1 MDQQTILNIIPDI
14 EYDELVLLLNI
25 TKDMNEQQQQQFLL
39 SYRHKRKGR
48 NEMLLLTLL
57 GFVGVAGVQRFVM
70 GDIALGIIYFLTGGL
85 CLIGTII
92 DLIKINSLTM
102 DYNQRQAYETASLI
116 SSSMPITANTAKS
129 FLAPNSATFPRS
141 KRDSVSWLMPA
152 RAATSP
158 CFKPSDRRR

>member
-116 SSSMPITANTAKS
+116 SAAYQN
-129 FLAPNSATFPRS
+129 PR
-141 KRDSVSWLMPA
+141 R
-152 RAATSP
+152 
-158 CFKPSDRRR
+158 F

>member
-102 DYNQRQAYETASLI
+102 NYNQRQAYETASLI
-116 SSSMPITANTAKS
+116 SAAYQN
-129 FLAPNSATFPRS
+129 PR
-141 KRDSVSWLMPA
+141 R
-152 RAATSP
+152 
-158 CFKPSDRRR
+158 F

>member
-14 EYDELVLLLNI
+14 EYDELVLVLNI
-25 TKDMNEQQQQQFLL
+25 TRDMNEQQQQQFLF
-39 SYRHKRKGR
+39 SYRHKRKSR

-85 CLIGTII
+85 CLVGTII

-102 DYNQRQAYETASLI
+102 SYNQRQAYETASLI
-116 SSSMPITANTAKS
+116 S
-129 FLAPNSATFPRS
+129 
-141 KRDSVSWLMPA
+141 
-152 RAATSP
+152 AAYQNP
-158 CFKPSDRRR
+158 QRF